1 MKNMLIAGNWKMNT
15 NTFESE
21 KLAEFIAGGI
31 NKINAVK
38 ILVCPPFTSISSV
51 NGIVR
56 NTDVRLGAQNCHF
69 EPKGAFTGETSISM
83 LKHLDCQYI
92 IIGHSERRILF
103 FETDELVNIKTK
115 AVIAAEIIPVVCIG
129 ETLEERKSEKTFE
142 VLARQIVEGL
152 KGIDAASAKQI
163 VVAYEPV
170 WAIGSGLSATT
181 DQVNEAHTFIRAE
194 LRKLFDNSADDIH
207 ILYGGSVNDQNA
219 EEILSIRD
227 VNGALIGGAALKA
240 DVFLSIIETA
250 EEIAKR

>member
-15 NTFESE
+15 NAFESE

-31 NKINAVK
+31 NKINAAK
-38 ILVCPPFTSISSV
+38 ILVCPPFTSISAV

-56 NTDVRLGAQNCHF
+56 NTDVKLGAQNCHF
-69 EPKGAFTGETSISM
+69 EQKGAFTGEISISM
-83 LKHLDCQYI
+83 LKHLNCEYI
-92 IIGHSERRILF
+92 IIGHSERRTLF
-103 FETDELVNIKTK
+103 CETDEFVNIKTK

-129 ETLEERKSEKTFE
+129 ETLEERKSEKTFKI
-142 VLARQIVEGL
+142 LARQIVEGL
-152 KGIDAASAKQI
+152 KGIDAAAAEQI

-194 LRKLFDNSADDIH
+194 LRKLFKNSADNIH
-207 ILYGGSVNDQNA
+207 ILYGGSVNDKNA
-219 EEILSIRD
+219 QDILSIED